1 MGIFL
6 FCYSEIYLGIVSQG
20 ITNLKII
27 SKYLLGKLFSFVE
40 ILYVNQVNVHNN
52 SNNNSFGI
60 G

>member
-27 SKYLLGKLFSFVE
+27 SKHLLGKLFSFVE
-40 ILYVNQVNVHNN
+40 ILYVNQVNVHN